1 MKVRELMEEL
11 RELDQDAEVI
21 LQEDA
26 EGNGYRVLRG
36 ADVALYKPH
45 DGWHGECYPE
55 DDPDA
60 PRSAEQRVVVLHPI
74 N

>member
-1 MKVRELMEEL
+1 MKVGELVEEL
-11 RELDQDAEVI
+11 QRLDQDAEVV

-36 ADVALYKPH
+36 ADVALYEPY
-45 DGWHGECYPE
+45 DGWHGECYAL
-55 DDPDA
+55 DDADVPGGL
-60 PRSAEQRVVVLHPI
+60 ERVVVLHPV